1 MDWQK
6 LLLALFTVVATVRAA
21 PFMRPVLFHATSVVE
36 TSSNGAWA
44 DHTICPADYFSY
56 MTEKGFFSFGW
67 WGLRSNRGN
76 ATYFTPDADPFHWFE
91 LGERES
97 CDSVTGACLY
107 STQNVPIRFENY
119 PQPPPCAPMPL
130 KYIERSLGLGDGDE
144 DRVELTYTDD
154 DGVQAQGLS
163 TRQKLSGDPSAAGT
177 CHKALRI
184 LKQLYEQ
191 HDIDLGFEIGNPCAQ
206 GTSIDQQEVSE
217 L

>member
-1 MDWQK
+1 
-6 LLLALFTVVATVRAA
+6 
-21 PFMRPVLFHATSVVE
+21 
-36 TSSNGAWA
+36 
-44 DHTICPADYFSY
+44 
-56 MTEKGFFSFGW
+56 
-67 WGLRSNRGN
+67 
-76 ATYFTPDADPFHWFE
+76 
-91 LGERES
+91 
-97 CDSVTGACLY
+97 
-107 STQNVPIRFENY
+107 
-119 PQPPPCAPMPL
+119 MPL